1 MYAYCVGHFHLSE
14 SAAYKRI
21 HAARLMRRFPA
32 VHDALAEGRVHLS
45 GLVLLVPY
53 LKQENVDEL
62 LAAATHLSRAQIER
76 MLAARFPKA
85 DMPTLVTEVQTAPAT
100 EAIQL
105 SPGRV
110 SDIGLTESSSMLSA
124 PESATESA
132 IGPDAPVLPVAVQP
146 AVRATDDRA
155 RVKPLS
161 AKRFAVQ
168 FTVDESTHELLRH
181 AQELLGQRVAP
192 GDVAD
197 VFTRALKAYVALLE
211 RAKFAATDQPQAR
224 SRRMAADS
232 RHIPAR
238 MKRAVWARDGGQCT
252 FVSDAGLRCDARA
265 SLEFDHVKEFARG
278 GEATVD
284 NIQLR
289 CRGHNQHTA
298 ERTFGAEFMRQ
309 KRAEAAEARARAK
322 AARERARA
330 DWAQSTDQL
339 HGHSLQADT

>member
-1 MYAYCVGHFHLSE
+1 
-14 SAAYKRI
+14 
-21 HAARLMRRFPA
+21 
-32 VHDALAEGRVHLS
+32 
-45 GLVLLVPY
+45 
-53 LKQENVDEL
+53 
-62 LAAATHLSRAQIER
+62 
-76 MLAARFPKA
+76 
-85 DMPTLVTEVQTAPAT
+85 
-100 EAIQL
+100 
-105 SPGRV
+105 
-110 SDIGLTESSSMLSA
+110 
-124 PESATESA
+124 
-132 IGPDAPVLPVAVQP
+132 
-146 AVRATDDRA
+146 VRATDDRA

-265 SLEFDHVKEFARG
+265 SLEFDHVQEFARG

-322 AARERARA
+322 AARERAWAEKAEQAEQARLHPHQLEVLPYLRKLGCRDGESREAVALCRNMIDASLEARVKRA
-330 DWAQSTDQL
+330 LSMFGARCGRKVMPVAPAANEPLLAGGAPPSRIPMAVETERGLQSVP
-339 HGHSLQADT
+339 SRM